1 MFASSKN
8 SSGVSVSL
16 FAALLAALFCLF
28 TIAPKAA
35 LAQSSS
41 TGTVSGTVTDNT
53 GAVVPDAAVTLTNTA
68 TGNSRTA
75 TSTSSGQYIFAY
87 VVPGPYDIKVG
98 KQGFQTTVVSNQVV
112 SVGTQLTVNAKLQI
126 GSVSTTVEVTSIP
139 GSELQTMDATVGSSL
154 SGAIIMNL
162 PNQSRDASTLAVL
175 QPGQNI
181 NGATGGVETDQNSFQ
196 LDGGFATDDMSGDN
210 NTYIASFGSDTAGG
224 AGAMHSAG
232 FTQAPSAVV
241 PMPVSSIQ
249 EFKVSTSNQTADFN
263 GGAGSQVQLVTKSG
277 TNVFH
282 GSVYE
287 YYLDN
292 NFGGANT
299 WDNNSTGTKQPS
311 SHFSRFGAAAGGKIP
326 HVNFLGGG
334 WFIFGNYEGYR
345 FPQTESF
352 ERNFPLPSLLAGIIH
367 LTQNG
372 VAHTINLNPTAVTD
386 PGCGALAGTK
396 GCLVDATHGYTPN
409 TSIPTTLCP
418 SGPCDPQGLG
428 LNPTMSTFWST
439 YLPLP
444 NDCTHGDGL
453 NYCGYKGSISI
464 PQSSNFGVARIDHDF
479 AKNWHFNGTY
489 HYYKLTNT
497 VADQWDI
504 GGFWR

>member
-1 MFASSKN
+1 MTTERCSKMFASSKN
-8 SSGVSVSL
+8 SNRVSGIF
-16 FAALLAALFCLF
+16 FAALLALFCLF
-28 TIAPKAA
+28 IIIAPKTA

-53 GAVVPDAAVTLTNTA
+53 GAVVPDATVTLTNKA

-87 VVPGPYDIKVG
+87 VNPGAYDVKVG

-112 SVGTQLTVNAKLQI
+112 QVGTQLTVNAKLQI

-139 GSELQTMDATVGSSL
+139 GAELQTMDATVGSSL

-224 AGAMHSAG
+224 AGSYHSPG

-249 EFKVSTSNQTADFN
+249 EFKVSTANQTADFN

-282 GSVYE
+282 GSVYD

-299 WDNNSTGTKQPS
+299 FDNNRRGIKQPS
-311 SHFSRFGAAAGGKIP
+311 SHFSRFGAAAGGRIP
-326 HVNFLGGG
+326 HSDFLGGS
-334 WFIFGNYEGYR
+334 WFIFGNYEGFR
-345 FPQTESF
+345 FPQSSVFT
-352 ERNFPLPSLLAGIIH
+352 RAFPLP
-367 LTQNG
+367 
-372 VAHTINLNPTAVTD
+372 
-386 PGCGALAGTK
+386 
-396 GCLVDATHGYTPN
+396 
-409 TSIPTTLCP
+409 
-418 SGPCDPQGLG
+418 
-428 LNPTMSTFWST
+428 
-439 YLPLP
+439 
-444 NDCTHGDGL
+444 
-453 NYCGYKGSISI
+453 
-464 PQSSNFGVARIDHDF
+464 
-479 AKNWHFNGTY
+479 
-489 HYYKLTNT
+489 
-497 VADQWDI
+497 
-504 GGFWR
+504 